1 MGNKNAAIAA
11 FFICTFILLL
21 IMRHLTIITLLLLS
35 GSLNAQSI
43 KSKYDC
49 ALFELVLKDSTIRKH
64 FYIDKRIKPITFYNE
79 GSSFI
84 GCPVVKVNGKNYE
97 IYCEEDRYRRGH
109 SSDTSY
115 FVLNI
120 KDNIQ
125 NKFDVMLYESSSG
138 HYALMHL
145 IKRGQEYNVLDVEYS
160 ILGD

>member
-1 MGNKNAAIAA
+1 
-11 FFICTFILLL
+11 
-21 IMRHLTIITLLLLS
+21 MRYLTIVTLLLLS
-35 GSLNAQSI
+35 VSLNAQSI

-49 ALFELVLKDSTIRKH
+49 ALFEIVLKDSTIRKH
-64 FYIDKRIKPITFYNE
+64 FYIDKRNKPITFYNE

-109 SSDTSY
+109 SFDTSY
-115 FVLNI
+115 FVLNVKDSI
-120 KDNIQ
+120 K

-145 IKRGQEYNVLDVEYS
+145 IKKGRSYNVLKVECS
-160 ILGD
+160 ISEE